1 MDLKCKD
8 PGGLVCRD
16 LGAYTVVYFSLFSLG
31 SLIAIS
37 LQIGFPIEENF
48 SSYSVITF
56 PAHMTGSWC
65 RSKVWAVMVQPASG
79 IASRE

>member
-56 PAHMTGSWC
+56 PAHMTGVIKKAFVVSLKFDC
-65 RSKVWAVMVQPASG
+65 AVS
-79 IASRE
+79 S